1 MQKLFNTENG
11 HRIPL
16 GKKRRARYSGLKMN
30 IPIHMEI
37 LRDATVRPPTHG
49 PTTEE
54 TVQIAAALKHAG
66 LAVNAA
72 A

>member
-1 MQKLFNTENG
+1 MAG
-11 HRIPL
+11 
-16 GKKRRARYSGLKMN
+16 
-30 IPIHMEI
+30 I